1 MCSQVP
7 KNVQIIEYLTTTSA
21 QITRERNNLTIWH
34 ERFDH
39 LREQNLKLLIPKN
52 LIIGSDPKLDRQLA
66 FYVGCANGKQCKNP
80 FQKGDPKK
88 IWQSPLELVHTYL
101 CRLMKTISV
110 EGSQFFMTF
119 TNDYT
124 KMVWIYFRKKRSE
137 ALVVFKKFQVVV
149 ENSLE
154 RKIKSCL

>member
-66 FYVGCANGKQCKNP
+66 FYVGCANGKQESIP
-80 FQKGDPKK
+80 
-88 IWQSPLELVHTYL
+88 E
-101 CRLMKTISV
+101 RR
-110 EGSQFFMTF
+110 SQENMAKSFGIGPHIFVQ
-119 TNDYT
+119 TNEDHFSGR
-124 KMVWIYFRKKRSE
+124 VSI
-137 ALVVFKKFQVVV
+137 LHDIHQ
-149 ENSLE
+149 
-154 RKIKSCL
+154 